1 MPKKNVQ
8 VDFHELPGYSPER
21 FGLFFIHFI
30 RLATWFGFLLRRY
43 SKILLGGFDLE
54 TDPGKASSSLRDLL
68 VELSEVQQGAHGLS
82 SSWRLVVEKT
92 FQKRMTR
99 PSVGM
104 WNVLMIMNATPSHQ
118 VISIDASHIFYTWT
132 RELGFAKRVWWWFLP
147 KLFLEKR
154 LQRNSKT
161 LFRRQSPKTLTVL
174 GVAWQK
180 LNNTMQ
186 GGRLTEAAV
195 FMLPSQ
201 NAITVERTVRSMVRC
216 WTC

>member
-1 MPKKNVQ
+1 MPKKKCAGRFSWIARV
-8 VDFHELPGYSPER
+8 LPWKVWIVLHPLHPLSYMVWVSATPIFEDS
-21 FGLFFIHFI
+21 FGGI
-30 RLATWFGFLLRRY
+30 W
-43 SKILLGGFDLE
+43 LGDW
-54 TDPGKASSSLRDLL
+54 PRKSVSSLRDLL

-104 WNVLMIMNATPSHQ
+104 WNALMIMNATPSHQ
-118 VISIDASHIFYTWT
+118 VISIDASHIIYTWT

-186 GGRLTEAAV
+186 GGRLTEAAI